1 MKIFALIFALAL
13 MAGCSTTSVSTT
25 AYKTEATTD
34 AAVTAAM
41 SGWGAYVAAYHPA
54 VSEELQVQS
63 AFNKYQQAELA
74 AIDATTAFSAATST
88 NSASSTTNEVAAL
101 TAATQSL
108 TDVLN
113 LVQSFET
120 NTNK

>member
-1 MKIFALIFALAL
+1 MKHCILIFALAL

-34 AAVTAAM
+34 AAVTSAM
-41 SGWGAYVAAYHPA
+41 SAWGAYVAAYHPP
-54 VSEELQVQS
+54 VSEELQVES

-74 AIDATTAFSAATST
+74 AIDVTAAFAAATAT
-88 NSASSTTNEVAAL
+88 NSASSTTNETTAL

-120 NTNK
+120 NTSK